1 MKERRDRNIQARGG
15 KKDLIRAFV
24 SALMESESEQS
35 DQAVGIFYYVTNEI
49 KSFQWA
55 WTKIYHLLVFFD
67 TDMLKSILQ
76 QVVLISEHS

>member
-1 MKERRDRNIQARGG
+1 MSEAVGLSEITR
-15 KKDLIRAFV
+15 FV
-24 SALMESESEQS
+24 GTVVRYH
-35 DQAVGIFYYVTNEI
+35 VGIFYYVTNEI